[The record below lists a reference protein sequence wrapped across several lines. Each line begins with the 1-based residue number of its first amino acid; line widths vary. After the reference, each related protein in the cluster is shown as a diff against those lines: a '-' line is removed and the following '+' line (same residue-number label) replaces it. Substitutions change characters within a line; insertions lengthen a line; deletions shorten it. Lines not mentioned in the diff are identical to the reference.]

1 MSGTITR
8 RDFLTTAGLAVAAT
22 AAGMSLPTRAFAQT
36 APIVLKYASS
46 LPDSHPLNAHMREAS
61 AAIKKETNGRVDLQ
75 VFANAQM
82 GGDTDMLSQVRAGG
96 VDFIPLPGAILST
109 LVPVASIESVP
120 FAFKNYDAVW
130 AAMDGDL
137 GKHVREQAAKAGLIA
152 MDKVWNNG
160 FRQITSSTRPI
171 TTPADLKGFKIRVL
185 VSPLWT
191 SMFKTFG
198 AAPTGISINETYS
211 ALQTKVVEGQENPLV
226 VVQSARF
233 YEVQKYCSLTGHI
246 WNGFWLLASGKT
258 WPKLPKDVQ
267 DVVARNI
274 NEAAMKQREEVIRL
288 NQSLEP
294 MLTAKGVTFNKV
306 DQQAFRADLQQ
317 KGFYAEWKKKHG
329 DAAWGLLEKYSGQLS

>member
-1 MSGTITR
+1 MSQTITR
-8 RDFLTTAGLAVAAT
+8 RDFLTTAGLAAAAT
-22 AAGMSLPTRAFAQT
+22 ATGIALPARVFAQA

-61 AAIKKETNGRVDLQ
+61 AAIRKETNGRVDLQ

-137 GKHVREQAAKAGLIA
+137 GRHVRAEAAKTGLIA

-171 TTPADLKGFKIRVL
+171 RTPADLKGFKIRVL

-246 WNGFWLLASGKT
+246 WNGFWMLASGKT

-267 DVVARNI
+267 DIVARNI

-294 MLTAKGVTFNKV
+294 TLTAKGVTFNQV
-306 DQQAFRADLQQ
+306 DQQAFRSDLEQ
-317 KGFYAEWKKKHG
+317 KGFYTEWKKKYG
-329 DAAWGLLEKYSGQLS
+329 DAAWALLEKYSGQLS